1 MRIEITGDAVAYR
14 AATESFVSRD
24 FLRHTVIATGVAN
37 YVDGRPAVDGTSRFL
52 SVHAADGAVVG
63 VAMRAGGREVYL
75 GQLPAE
81 SLRPVA
87 EAFAAV
93 APGNSGV
100 EGLVADAEAFAEHWC
115 ALRGVGLRENFRT
128 RLFRLGELRVP
139 RGVTGAPRR
148 AADRDV
154 ALCVAWSEA
163 MRLESGLPP
172 PHPNPDVIRR
182 RVAAGRWW
190 LWEDGGRPVSL
201 AAHQIPT
208 GGWARIGPV
217 YTPPR
222 ERGHGYAS
230 ALTAQV
236 SRTLRR
242 DGLDVCLFADLANP
256 ISNRIYRAIGY
267 QPVDDF
273 VNYVFEVRPA
283 VSR

>member
-1 MRIEITGDAVAYR
+1 MRIEITGDDVAYR

-24 FLRHTVIATGVAN
+24 FLRHTVIATGIAN
-37 YVDGRPAVDGTSRFL
+37 HVDGQRAADGMSRFL

-63 VAMRAGGREVYL
+63 VAMRAGGRDVYL

-87 EAFAAV
+87 EAFAAAV
-93 APGNSGV
+93 PGNSGV
-100 EGLVADAEAFAEHWC
+100 EGLAADAEAFAEHWC
-115 ALRGVGLRENFRT
+115 ALRGVGLRENVRT
-128 RLFRLGELRVP
+128 RLFRLGELHVP
-139 RGVTGAPRR
+139 RGVAGAPRR
-148 AADRDV
+148 AAARDV

-163 MRLESGLPP
+163 MHREIGLAQPY
-172 PHPNPDVIRR
+172 PNPDMIRK

-190 LWEDGGRPVSL
+190 LWENGGRPVSL
-201 AAHQIPT
+201 AAHQVPV
-208 GGWARIGPV
+208 GGWTRIGPV
-217 YTPPR
+217 YTPPA

-236 SRTLRR
+236 SRILRR
-242 DGLDVCLFADLANP
+242 TGFDVCLFADLANP
-256 ISNRIYRAIGY
+256 TSNRIYRAIGY

-273 VNYVFEVRPA
+273 VNYVFEERPA

>member
-14 AATESFVSRD
+14 AATEAFVSRD
-24 FLRHTVIATGVAN
+24 FLRHTVIATVVAN
-37 YVDGRPAVDGTSRFL
+37 HVDGQQAADGTSRFL
-52 SVHAADGAVVG
+52 SLHAADGAVVG
-63 VAMRAGGREVYL
+63 VAMWAGGREVYL

-87 EAFAAV
+87 EAFAAA
-93 APGNSGV
+93 APGNTGV
-100 EGLVADAEAFAEHWC
+100 EGLVAAAESFAEHWC
-115 ALRGVGLRENFRT
+115 ALRGVGLREDVRT

-139 RGVTGAPRR
+139 RGVAGAPRR

-154 ALCVAWSEA
+154 ALCVAWFEA
-163 MRLESGLPP
+163 MRHEIGLAP
-172 PHPNPDVIRR
+172 PHPNPDVIRK

-190 LWEDGGRPVSL
+190 LWEVGGRPVSL
-201 AAHQIPT
+201 AAHQIPV
-208 GGWARIGPV
+208 GGWTRIGPV
-217 YTPPR
+217 YTPPA

-236 SRTLRR
+236 SRALRR
-242 DGLDVCLFADLANP
+242 NGLDVCLFTDLANP
-256 ISNRIYRAIGY
+256 TSNRIYRAIGY

-273 VNYVFEVRPA
+273 VNYVFEDRPA